1 MPADKDAA
9 KRRRQARNRQE
20 RENRQARTEGAKRSA
35 SRPSRTAE
43 ETPARGRGKGATTS
57 LAKDDAPAPAPGGLL
72 GKLFPPRPDAA
83 SSGRAGAGERP
94 GRRPPPPPSVVVE
107 VDEGASGLPGILQ
120 RSLAQPGGK
129 AVLLAVV
136 VGLVCFVT
144 LLVAPVWPTPVLT
157 AVGEQA
163 TTISAEVGDWGTE
176 QEAIDA
182 YDEGD
187 PVFVQ
192 GAMTDA
198 VVVPIGVAFAFLP
211 VAISAIAFS
220 SLTKPSRSRTL
231 LFCAMG
237 GVLYFFV
244 SGPLG
249 TYFLPGAAAL
259 GWGAWQSRKVDQRA
273 LAAAD

>member
-20 RENRQARTEGAKRSA
+20 RANRQARTEGAKRSA
-35 SRPSRTAE
+35 ANRPSRTAE
-43 ETPARGRGKGATTS
+43 ERPGTTTS
-57 LAKDDAPAPAPGGLL
+57 LAKDGGSSGSTGLL

-83 SSGRAGAGERP
+83 STRSGSGSGDGARP

-107 VDEGASGLPGILQ
+107 VDSAASGVGGLVQ

-129 AVLLAVV
+129 AVLLGLV
-136 VGLVCFVT
+136 VGIVCFFT
-144 LLVAPVWPTPVLT
+144 LLIAPVWPTPVLT
-157 AVGEQA
+157 AVGQDVA
-163 TTISAEVGDWGTE
+163 RASAEVRGEDDE
-176 QEAIDA
+176 QVEQAVEDF
-182 YDEGD
+182 DDGD

-198 VVVPIGVAFAFLP
+198 VVIPIGVAFAFLP
-211 VAISAIAFS
+211 VAISAVAFS
-220 SLTKPSRSRTL
+220 SLTKPTRSRTL
-231 LFCAMG
+231 LFCALG

-259 GWGAWQSRKVDQRA
+259 GWGAWQSRKADQA
-273 LAAAD
+273 DQAAT